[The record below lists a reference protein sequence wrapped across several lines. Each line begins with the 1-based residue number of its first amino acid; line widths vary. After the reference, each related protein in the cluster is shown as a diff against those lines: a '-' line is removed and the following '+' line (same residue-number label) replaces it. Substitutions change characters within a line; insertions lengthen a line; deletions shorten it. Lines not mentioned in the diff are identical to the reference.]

1 MSKEL
6 ITVIVAHNNG
16 ILAAQHKTLGLYELI
31 DLLKKDDPVWESAH
45 ISTIIMPA
53 FENEKVDSIHD
64 IAFKYF
70 S

>member
-6 ITVIVAHNNG
+6 ITVIVAHNSG
-16 ILAAQHKTLGLYELI
+16 ILAAQHPNIGLYELI
-31 DLLKKDDPVWESAH
+31 DILKKDDPVWDNAH

-53 FENEKVDSIHD
+53 FENEKVDSIHGV
-64 IAFKYF
+64 AFKFF